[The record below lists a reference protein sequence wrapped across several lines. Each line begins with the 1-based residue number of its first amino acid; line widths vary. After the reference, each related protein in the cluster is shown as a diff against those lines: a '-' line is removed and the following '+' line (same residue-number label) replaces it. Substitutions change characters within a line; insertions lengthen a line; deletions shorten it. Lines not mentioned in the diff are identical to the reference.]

1 MNKNL
6 EGFSDARLTGANYFK
21 SSITAKWLRKAFIV
35 SHIGYCQLVWMFHC
49 RSSHCVKSVQIRS
62 FSGLYFSVFGL
73 NREIYS
79 VNLRIQSEYRKT
91 WIRKNSVFGHLL
103 HSVEQ
108 TYKHCSW
115 ALFKKSCQ
123 RKVFQ
128 RADFKDFLRKENQ

>member
-1 MNKNL
+1 M
-6 EGFSDARLTGANYFK
+6 EGFSDARLSRANYFK

-35 SHIGYCQLVWMFHC
+35 SHIGYCQPVWC
-49 RSSHCVKSVQIRS
+49 SIVEVRTAWKVSKYGV
-62 FSGLYFSVFGL
+62 FSGLYFPVFGL

-79 VNLRIQSEYRKT
+79 VNFRIQSEYRKI

-128 RADFKDFLRKENQ
+128 RADFKHFLRKENQ